1 MFGKLFKSKRE
12 VDEMPVA
19 VKTSSALPNLA
30 TMLILSMTTY
40 IEQNQAIAGEL
51 VPVIKNARQAYNRL
65 LALGMG
71 STQNAKVLKAQID
84 SNDAIKSDNDKA
96 KNLIDFVKVAQAH
109 FGPRTVLVSYSA
121 FEDICKRY
129 NLTTGLLQD
138 YCGVIPETNIQDIE
152 RVSSRISTFCYRGYL
167 NTKDRFGG
175 TQFYVE
181 RAILDD
187 NHADLKSI
195 IRKNGN
201 IITLIESPDKYRY
214 REKIF
219 PCDIKG
225 YNYGKWGHISKI
237 YGEIISPKTFFIAC
251 PKQFLKNPD
260 IKIQKK
266 PVDPA
271 VYQLTPY
278 GVLVHTIWGEEAE
291 DEAFRKFM
299 ELNNIIAH
307 S

>member
-40 IEQNQAIAGEL
+40 IEQNQAIA
-51 VPVIKNARQAYNRL
+51 
-65 LALGMG
+65 
-71 STQNAKVLKAQID
+71 
-84 SNDAIKSDNDKA
+84 
-96 KNLIDFVKVAQAH
+96 
-109 FGPRTVLVSYSA
+109 
-121 FEDICKRY
+121 
-129 NLTTGLLQD
+129 
-138 YCGVIPETNIQDIE
+138 
-152 RVSSRISTFCYRGYL
+152 
-167 NTKDRFGG
+167 
-175 TQFYVE
+175 
-181 RAILDD
+181 
-187 NHADLKSI
+187 
-195 IRKNGN
+195 
-201 IITLIESPDKYRY
+201 
-214 REKIF
+214 
-219 PCDIKG
+219 
-225 YNYGKWGHISKI
+225 
-237 YGEIISPKTFFIAC
+237 GEIISPKTFFIAC